1 MDEALL
7 LEQLVVQVQYLIGL
21 LAFLSGVVLAF
32 VFVFGMRH

>member
-1 MDEALL
+1 MDEIVL

-32 VFVFGMRH
+32 VFIFGMRY